1 MNKDQT
7 IKHLIKQN
15 NKVLDLILLQIEL
28 TPKLLQTVVSQ
39 IKTNEKAIDLF

>member
-7 IKHLIKQN
+7 IKQLIKQN

-28 TPKLLQTVVSQ
+28 KPKLLQTVVSQ